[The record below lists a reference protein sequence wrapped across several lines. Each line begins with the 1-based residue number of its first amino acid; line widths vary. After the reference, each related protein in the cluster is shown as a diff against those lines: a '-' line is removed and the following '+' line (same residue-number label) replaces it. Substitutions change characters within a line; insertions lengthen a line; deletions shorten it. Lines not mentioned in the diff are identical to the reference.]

1 MPYKP
6 RTLETLV
13 LGIADDYPV
22 VTITGPRQ
30 SGKTTFCRAVF
41 PKKPYVNL
49 EPLDERE
56 YARRDPRGF
65 LAEYPDGA
73 IIDEI
78 QHAPDLSSYIQT
90 IVDERPEPGRYVVTG
105 SQHFGLTR
113 TITQS
118 LAGRTAIVHLLPLS
132 FDELIAFNSDTPD
145 LCQVMFRGGYPVIH
159 GRRLNARRWLGDY
172 LATYVERDLR
182 QVSQIG
188 NLEAFGRFMALAASR
203 TAQEINLSDIG
214 GDAGVSHN
222 TIRAWM
228 SVLEASFLVF
238 RLPAWH
244 RNLRKQLVKAPKL
257 HVMDSGLACRLL
269 GIRSADELR
278 HHPLRGAIFES
289 WVAAEIFK
297 HRIHRG
303 EPGGMFHFRSAR
315 GPEVDLV
322 IQHGLSIIGCELK
335 SGATVDGSF
344 LRPLRRFK
352 EFLAES
358 AAAHPP
364 TTRLVFGGEGGQTRA
379 GTECVGWRDLHRS
392 TWLQAGSDDSPSLS

>member
-6 RTLETLV
+6 RALETLV

-56 YARRDPRGF
+56 YARSDPRGF

-90 IVDERPEPGRYVVTG
+90 IVDERPEPGRYIVTG

-113 TITQS
+113 AITQS

-132 FDELIAFNSDTPD
+132 FDELIAFDSATTD
-145 LCQVMFRGGYPVIH
+145 LCEVMFRGGYPAIH
-159 GRRLNARRWLGDY
+159 GRRLNAGRWLGNY

-228 SVLEASFLVF
+228 SVLEAGFLVF

-322 IQHGLSIIGCELK
+322 IQSGLSIIACEVK
-335 SGATVDGSF
+335 SGATVDESF

-352 EFLAES
+352 ELLAES
-358 AAAHPP
+358 ANTHPP
-364 TTRLVFGGEGGQTRA
+364 TTRLVFGGDRGQSRK

-392 TWLQAGSDDSPSLS
+392 TWLKAGTDDNPVLP